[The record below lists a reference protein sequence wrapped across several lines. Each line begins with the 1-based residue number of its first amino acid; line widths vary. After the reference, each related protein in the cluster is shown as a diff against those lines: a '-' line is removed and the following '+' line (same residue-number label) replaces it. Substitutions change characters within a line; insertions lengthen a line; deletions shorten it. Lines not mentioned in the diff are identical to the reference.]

1 MWESAICQAAAGFDL
16 PASAS
21 TTEAVLVHTLGEGWR
36 GPRRWQLSPAVRVY
50 YLVKPWLPRQITRQ
64 LRRRHA
70 VDALTRSELGWPVE
84 DRYVRFQWEVMGHL
98 LRLREE
104 PPLPFYHFWP
114 AGYEYGFTLTHDVEA
129 AEGHAL
135 IAAVADL
142 EERYGF
148 RSSFNIVPERY
159 PLDHGLL
166 QDLRQRGFEIGLH
179 GLKHDGHLFRSQ
191 AEFMRRAARINSH
204 LQAQNATGFRAPY
217 NHRHPEWMQAL
228 EIDYDLSFF
237 DTDPFEPLPGGTMSI
252 WPYFIGRFV
261 ELPATLV
268 QDHTLVMLLGE
279 RSPRLWLEK
288 VDFLERYRGL
298 ALVDTH
304 PDYLRDDT
312 TWQVYADFLQAM
324 REREG
329 YWHALPRDI
338 ARWWRARSEAQS
350 DSDVPDLAVRRAV
363 LSGDEVVIE

>member
-1 MWESAICQAAAGFDL
+1 MWERVVCQAAAGFDL

-36 GPRRWQLSPAVRVY
+36 GPQRWQLSPAVRAY

-70 VDALTRSELGWPVE
+70 VDALTRSELGWPIE

-98 LRLREE
+98 LRLWEE
-104 PPLPFYHFWP
+104 PALPFYHFWP
-114 AGYEYGFTLTHDVEA
+114 AGHEYGFALTHDVEA
-129 AEGHAL
+129 AEGHAVM
-135 IAAVADL
+135 AAVADL
-142 EERYGF
+142 EERYEF

-237 DTDPFEPLPGGTMSI
+237 DTDPFEPMPGGAMSI

-298 ALVDTH
+298 ALLDTH
-304 PDYLRDDT
+304 PDYLRDDR
-312 TWQVYADFLQAM
+312 TWQVYAGFLEAM
-324 REREG
+324 RDRGG
-329 YWHALPRDI
+329 YWHALPRDV
-338 ARWWRARSEAQS
+338 ARWWRARSGAHS

-363 LSGDEVVIE
+363 LSGDEVNIE